1 MSAPELR
8 AIAECPGY
16 SASAD
21 GRIFSHWHRAGF
33 GPLIVDMTR
42 APRELKQFDR
52 KTLRNTASPYLSVNV
67 TREGKRCNRF
77 VHELV
82 LLAWVG
88 PRPGTPDEIEA
99 CHGEGGSRDN
109 RLSNLRWDTVK
120 ANAADRIRAAYERDN
135 ACEPVSGYRGIDG
148 ELEGAFDDL
157 LGAGE

>member
-33 GPLIVDMTR
+33 GPLVVDMTR

-52 KTLRNTASPYLSVNV
+52 RTLRNTSSPYLSVNV
-67 TREGKRCNRF
+67 TRDGKRCNRF

-88 PRPGTPDEIEA
+88 PRPGTPDAIEA
-99 CHGEGGSRDN
+99 CHGPGGSRDN
-109 RLSNLRWDTVK
+109 RLANLRWDTTK
-120 ANAADRIRAAYERDN
+120 ANAADRIRDMHDRA
-135 ACEPVSGYRGIDG
+135 
-148 ELEGAFDDL
+148 ELEAPPPYVSVFDDIL
-157 LGAGE
+157 DPSYSGGAE